1 MKVMPSLSSSAPCW
15 LDKATVTFRL
25 CNQLWLFSQ
34 SSVQTLCS
42 ETMSVNA
49 SSALFLLVTPPA
61 PSLTNRIVVT
71 VVHCCSFCLMIIVFL
86 TDMKLIVVNLKAQN
100 NEKYISD
107 DLHVTL
113 DEVQQQFYGYV
124 CH

>member
-1 MKVMPSLSSSAPCW
+1 
-15 LDKATVTFRL
+15 
-25 CNQLWLFSQ
+25 
-34 SSVQTLCS
+34 
-42 ETMSVNA
+42 
-49 SSALFLLVTPPA
+49 
-61 PSLTNRIVVT
+61 
-71 VVHCCSFCLMIIVFL
+71 MIIVFL

-124 CH
+124 IKSVSLM